1 MRLAHVPR
9 RPLAACSLES
19 DVGAL
24 LTRPQD
30 VSKVRIGGRRVE
42 EKSTGGEPK
51 VMACAERHA
60 GWEMQCMGC
69 GDGPGAENA
78 ALGFRV

>member
-1 MRLAHVPR
+1 M
-9 RPLAACSLES
+9 
-19 DVGAL
+19 
-24 LTRPQD
+24 
-30 VSKVRIGGRRVE
+30 SKVRSCIGGRMVE
-42 EKSTGGEPK
+42 EKLTGGEPK